1 MKITAILAMTDNCLI
16 GKNNSLPWNIPEDMK
31 HFRNLTN
38 WNVVIMW
45 KNTYFSL
52 PEQFRPLPN
61 RRNIVFTSEKIPNIE
76 CVKNFSEL
84 ESLLQ
89 DENKKIFLIG
99 WAKLYNYFFENNY
112 IDEVELTLLD
122 FDYDWDI
129 FVNDFRKNFVEKSR
143 QKFSDWYFISL
154 IKNNLWINENNN
166 T

>member
-61 RRNIVFTSEKIPNIE
+61 RRNIVFTSTKIPNIE
-76 CVKNFSEL
+76 CVQNFSEL

-122 FDYDWDI
+122 FDCDWDI

-154 IKNNLWINENNN
+154 IKNNLWIN
-166 T
+166 

>member
-16 GKNNSLPWNIPEDMK
+16 GKNNSLPWDIPEDMK

-61 RRNIVFTSEKIPNIE
+61 RRNIVFTSTKIPNIE

-154 IKNNLWINENNN
+154 IKK
-166 T
+166 